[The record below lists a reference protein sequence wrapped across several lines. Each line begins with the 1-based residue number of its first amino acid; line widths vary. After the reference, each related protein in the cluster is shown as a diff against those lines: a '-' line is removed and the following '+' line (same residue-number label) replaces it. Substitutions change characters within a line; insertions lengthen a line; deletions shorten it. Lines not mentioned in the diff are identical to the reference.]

1 MQYYYSYYSIQTNSN
16 SSVALL
22 LVPLSAPVTAG
33 IMASVPGAVV
43 AGTAVVMVA
52 VVSPSVVVVVA
63 PTAAAA
69 AAAEFRSSTPP
80 WNKATNIR
88 NDNIT
93 HGNGIFHT

>member
-52 VVSPSVVVVVA
+52 VVSPSVV
-63 PTAAAA
+63 
-69 AAAEFRSSTPP
+69 FRSSTPP